1 MVIWRYP
8 VEVIINIILAKSV
21 YSSLTFN
28 YLITLRYDPTG
39 MMVIPYIPPLKP
51 WVNPHW
57 TLLLNREGNS
67 LTYSSHTNK
76 NECINLQLGRDTH
89 LLTSYSPFITN
100 WNTFKSLKVRVECS
114 TARLRIDQ
122 SPSWERSLILK
133 SLTQLSKTNYNL
145 NIL

>member
-28 YLITLRYDPTG
+28 YLIILRYDPTG

-57 TLLLNREGNS
+57 TLLFNREGNS
-67 LTYSSHTNK
+67 LTYSFHTNK

-89 LLTSYSPFITN
+89 LLISYSPNIIILIHFIYCN
-100 WNTFKSLKVRVECS
+100 NNSL
-114 TARLRIDQ
+114 
-122 SPSWERSLILK
+122 SPGGTIP
-133 SLTQLSKTNYNL
+133 QLSNWSISIMGA
-145 NIL
+145 ILLLI